1 MQKENGFPQYRKI
14 AALLEGYRPHDPREA
29 QDLACLRRYMARWP
43 DLLSRENTALHF
55 SASGLILDERHTQT
69 LLCWHNLYKSWSWT
83 GGHADGDGDL
93 LAVALREAQEETGAV
108 CTAPGGRLLG
118 VDILPVWAH
127 EKRGAPVASHLHL
140 NLTFLLQAQR
150 AAPLTAKPDENSG
163 VAWFALERLPEI
175 SSEPDMRP
183 VYRRLLERL

>member
-1 MQKENGFPQYRKI
+1 MEPPILPQYRGI

-29 QDLACLRRYMARWP
+29 QDIACLRRYMAQWP
-43 DLLSRENTALHF
+43 DLLTRQNTALHF
-55 SASGLILDERHTQT
+55 TASSLILNAAGTRT
-69 LLCWHNLYKSWSWT
+69 LLCWHDLYQSWSWT

-93 LAVALREAQEETGAV
+93 LAVALREAAEETGAA
-108 CTAPGGRLLG
+108 CTAPGRRLLG

-140 NLTFLLQAQR
+140 NLTFLLQADE
-150 AAPLTAKPDENSG
+150 AAPLAACPGENSAVG
-163 VAWFALERLPEI
+163 WFALEQLPAV
-175 SSEPDMRP
+175 STEPDMRT